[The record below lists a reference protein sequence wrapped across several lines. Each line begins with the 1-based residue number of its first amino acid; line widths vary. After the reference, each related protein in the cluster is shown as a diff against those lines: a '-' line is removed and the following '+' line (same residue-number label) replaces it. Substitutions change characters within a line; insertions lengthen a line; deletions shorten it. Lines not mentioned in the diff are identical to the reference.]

1 MAINTTSIKNRRMP
15 VDIRQEIFRA
25 IDAIQYGSIE
35 IIIHDGQITQ
45 IECREKIRIDRLG
58 ADYKGK

>member
-1 MAINTTSIKNRRMP
+1 MP
-15 VDIRQEIFRA
+15 ADIRQEIFRA

-35 IIIHDGQITQ
+35 IIIHDGRIMQ

-58 ADYKGK
+58 TD

>member
-1 MAINTTSIKNRRMP
+1 MQ